1 MLSSWTVNI
10 GTTFFLEAF
19 AMKYGKI
26 MPHCM
31 AKELPV
37 CSKVTSVVDFLRK
50 ATNFIFSAFM
60 IKHTLQV
67 EPILKVNFFA
77 VSVGEQV
84 YW

>member
-1 MLSSWTVNI
+1 MADVSSGGNVMRMLSSWTVNI

-37 CSKVTSVVDFLRK
+37 GLTSEVSPILILQTQFLR
-50 ATNFIFSAFM
+50 THLGIGN
-60 IKHTLQV
+60 HGHLD
-67 EPILKVNFFA
+67 FF
-77 VSVGEQV
+77 V
-84 YW
+84 

>member
-1 MLSSWTVNI
+1 MIALNFWKISCQIKYCCFAALVADASIGGNVMRMLSSWTVNI

-37 CSKVTSVVDFLRK
+37 CSNVTSVVDF
-50 ATNFIFSAFM
+50 
-60 IKHTLQV
+60 
-67 EPILKVNFFA
+67 
-77 VSVGEQV
+77 SVLA
-84 YW
+84 

>member
-1 MLSSWTVNI
+1 
-10 GTTFFLEAF
+10 
-19 AMKYGKI
+19 MKYGKI

-37 CSKVTSVVDFLRK
+37 CSNVTSVVDFLRK

-84 YW
+84 CILVDPKKFSLEADPFFD

>member
-1 MLSSWTVNI
+1 MADVSSGGNVMRMLSSWTVNI

-37 CSKVTSVVDFLRK
+37 
-50 ATNFIFSAFM
+50 A
-60 IKHTLQV
+60 
-67 EPILKVNFFA
+67 EPHITA
-77 VSVGEQV
+77 P
-84 YW
+84 

>member
-1 MLSSWTVNI
+1 MADVSSGGNVMRMLSSWTVNI

-37 CSKVTSVVDFLRK
+37 GLTSEVSPILILQTPFLR
-50 ATNFIFSAFM
+50 THLGIGN
-60 IKHTLQV
+60 HGHLD
-67 EPILKVNFFA
+67 FF
-77 VSVGEQV
+77 V
-84 YW
+84 